1 MADYMADYMA
11 DLGKVYGTNGST
23 LVQKKTKHG
32 TNEDTSKLDM
42 QDYLNLMVASLKYQD
57 MENSASV
64 TDMMNQMVQISVIQV
79 ISELSTLIS
88 DSSVMTYAASLVGKN
103 VTVGQYEGKNLTE
116 IYGEVT
122 GTGTL
127 NGKQVIFLDNGES
140 YYLTDIMA
148 VGKLPPKD
156 EIDPDGGAENQE
168 EGSGDNSAAG
178 SGGTGENTN
187 QTQQV

>member
-1 MADYMADYMA
+1 MADYMA
-11 DLGKVYGTNGST
+11 DLGKVYSTNSST
-23 LVQKKTKHG
+23 PVQKKTKHG

-42 QDYLNLMVASLKYQD
+42 QDYLELMVASLKYQD
-57 MENSASV
+57 MENSTSV
-64 TDMMNQMVQISVIQV
+64 TDMMNQMVQISVVQV
-79 ISELSTLIS
+79 INELSTLIS

-148 VGKLPPKD
+148 VGKLPPRED
-156 EIDPDGGAENQE
+156 IDPDGAGDQENGGAQQ
-168 EGSGDNSAAG
+168 
-178 SGGTGENTN
+178 GEDTKKPE
-187 QTQQV
+187 TV

>member
-1 MADYMADYMA
+1 
-11 DLGKVYGTNGST
+11 
-23 LVQKKTKHG
+23 
-32 TNEDTSKLDM
+32 
-42 QDYLNLMVASLKYQD
+42 
-57 MENSASV
+57 
-64 TDMMNQMVQISVIQV
+64 MVQISVVQV
-79 ISELSTLIS
+79 INELSTLIS

-148 VGKLPPKD
+148 VGKLPPRED
-156 EIDPDGGAENQE
+156 IDPDGAGDQENGGAQ
-168 EGSGDNSAAG
+168 
-178 SGGTGENTN
+178 GEDTKKPD
-187 QTQQV
+187 TV